1 MSTIFHQIFIFSPN
15 YISLKTTEFFLI
27 LSKKL
32 FLFSRHSNFYNF
44 FLSLPHFPNSKGQME
59 EEAFMTSWI
68 GLHKFLDIIF
78 EITPKLI
85 NIKSSH
91 LVRQYITNKGIF
103 LNLFCN
109 LESDWS
115 LVPDPFYFW
124 ELCPLKGTGFER
136 KNKVIFFKAFS

>member
-1 MSTIFHQIFIFSPN
+1 
-15 YISLKTTEFFLI
+15 
-27 LSKKL
+27 
-32 FLFSRHSNFYNF
+32 
-44 FLSLPHFPNSKGQME
+44 
-59 EEAFMTSWI
+59 MTSWI